1 MARKQR
7 YGGEPR
13 FYETE
18 LDATSIYPPPSKAV
32 AEAMASG
39 VPEIVA
45 ETVFEAIY
53 LSANDKVYAI
63 TVDEDGELAC
73 TEVEEESEG

>member
-18 LDATSIYPPPSKAV
+18 LDVTSSYPPTSKAV
-32 AEAMASG
+32 VDGIGG
-39 VPEIVA
+39 VVA
-45 ETVFEAIY
+45 ETVFEQLY
-53 LSANDKVYAI
+53 LTANDKVYAI
-63 TVDEDGELAC
+63 TVDENGAVVA
-73 TEVEEESEG
+73 TEVVTEEESGE